1 MKLRKSTL
9 TAWVLTGIICLAF
22 FIPWARFAP
31 EQAAGNLLDLA
42 GKLAGDEAPLI
53 EVYLTMRAAEWD
65 AIWHNPGEGLS
76 GYQLVLLS
84 EKEGISDTVS
94 KAWVQMLWG
103 DAGYGTGVKFLA
115 LAPILAILGAVALT
129 MHRLH
134 PQFLLAVSLGQF
146 LFYGF
151 LRWKLNE
158 TYGDRLLLQIEF
170 NLGLWLTLYAL
181 VILAL
186 VQAAKALQ
194 PKSKW

>member
-1 MKLRKSTL
+1 MKLRNSTL
-9 TAWVLTGIICLAF
+9 IGWILTGLICLAF

-31 EQAAGNLLDLA
+31 EQAANNLLDLA
-42 GKLAGDEAPLI
+42 GKLAGDDAPLI
-53 EVYLTMRAAEWD
+53 QAYLTMRPAEWE

-76 GYQLVLLS
+76 AYQLVLLS
-84 EKEGISDTVS
+84 EKNTVS
-94 KAWVQMLWG
+94 AKVSQAWVAMLWG
-103 DAGYGTGVKFLA
+103 DENYEQGVKFLA
-115 LAPILAILGAVALT
+115 LAPILALLGATALSLGKT
-129 MHRLH
+129 S
-134 PQFLLAVSLGQF
+134 PKFLLGVSFGQL

-181 VILAL
+181 LILAAL
-186 VQAAKALQ
+186 QVTKALS